1 MGFSSRKFLAACQ
14 FHFYGLT
21 MGQSEIAK
29 LVRGLGGP
37 VELKIV
43 LVTSTED
50 RAAGL
55 NIGEIVGGQCSLLLI
70 VVSIFVSDDDVFWNF
85 QFSGERSHEF
95 NHHQFF
101 FSASWKYLQRAFV
114 EFT

>member
-1 MGFSSRKFLAACQ
+1 M
-14 FHFYGLT
+14 
-21 MGQSEIAK
+21 
-29 LVRGLGGP
+29 RGLGGP

-70 VVSIFVSDDDVFWNF
+70 VVSVFVSDDDVFLE
-85 QFSGERSHEF
+85 FSIFG
-95 NHHQFF
+95 
-101 FSASWKYLQRAFV
+101 RAKS
-114 EFT
+114 